1 MKIIFKDFYACGVY
15 VDEMVADMPN
25 VSLLENITIDDIKTA
40 TEEQVKA
47 LFN

>member
-1 MKIIFKDFYACGVY
+1 MKIIFQDFYACGVY
-15 VDEMVADMPN
+15 VDEMVADTPN

-47 LFN
+47 LFD